1 MLLTPHYSGS
11 LDRELGRPTHLKQR
25 AMSVSCG
32 SGADRWLPDTRF
44 LAQELHNLFFSG
56 ARPTGPAAAAPASP
70 SSPTLNVPIG
80 GGGGA
85 AY

>member
-1 MLLTPHYSGS
+1 M
-11 LDRELGRPTHLKQR
+11 HLKQR

-32 SGADRWLPDTRF
+32 SGADRSLPDTRF

-56 ARPTGPAAAAPASP
+56 VRPTRPAAAAPASQ

-80 GGGGA
+80 ARWGRWPV
-85 AY
+85 